1 MIIFRLELQLPEI
14 DKVKYFFD
22 NYGLCA
28 ALFME
33 LCQGV

>member
-14 DKVKYFFD
+14 EKVNCFFD
-22 NYGLCA
+22 NHGLCA

-33 LCQGV
+33 LRQGV